1 MGITSRLASF
11 IVDSTFSD
19 IPDNVVLMSKQMLL
33 NSAAAGLAAAG
44 ETAVDTT
51 IQLVEEM
58 GGKPECTVMGRGIRS
73 SPLYAALANG
83 VMMDLPD
90 YEGAVRRRGSAS
102 SRVVSPAAMAIGECL
117 AMSGK
122 EVLLAFALGCE
133 VSTKVGA
140 AGDLD
145 ELIRPRMVDCGW
157 HLAALV
163 GVIGAA
169 AAAGKLLGLGQNEME
184 NALGIAVSQASGL
197 QINIGSAVTPY
208 ENGKAAMNGIMA
220 AILAQKG
227 LAGGPNAI
235 EGKYGFFDCY
245 RRDKNVDEDEFFR
258 ALANPY
264 DVIDPGMLLKF
275 YPCGSHT
282 ATTVEATL
290 QLKEQHNITPE
301 QVESVRATVVEP
313 HSGTLIRAPRTGLEG
328 KKSIKYCMAVSL
340 VHGRPQLHHFTDE
353 AVRDPQVR
361 AVMDRI
367 TWEATEQATREAPSP
382 STVTIN
388 LGTGREVRYRAKYE
402 KGHPGNPLT
411 QQELENKFAECSRNE
426 LSPDHIKEAIDRFH
440 HFEELSDVAP
450 SIALLGGTKK

>member
-11 IVDSTFSD
+11 VVDTTFSD
-19 IPDNVVLMSKQMLL
+19 IPGNVVLMSKQMML

-44 ETAVDTT
+44 EAAVDTT

-58 GGKPECTVMGRGIRS
+58 GGKPECTIMGRGIRS
-73 SPLYAALANG
+73 SSLYAALANG

-90 YEGAVRRRGSAS
+90 YEGAVRRRVSAS
-102 SRVVSPAAMAIGECL
+102 SRVVSPAAMALGERM
-117 AMSGK
+117 AVPGR

-145 ELIRPRMVDCGW
+145 ELIRPRMVDYGW
-157 HLAALV
+157 HLAAVV

-184 NALGIAVSQASGL
+184 SALGIAVSQASGL
-197 QINIGSAVTPY
+197 QMNAGSAVTPF

-227 LAGGPNAI
+227 LAGAPNAI
-235 EGKYGFFDCY
+235 ETKYGFFDCY

-282 ATTVEATL
+282 ATAVEATL
-290 QLKEQHNITPE
+290 HLKEQHNITPE
-301 QVESVRATVVEP
+301 QVQSVRAAVVEP
-313 HSGTLIRAPRTGLEG
+313 HGGTLIRAPETGLEG

-340 VHGRPQLHHFTDE
+340 VHGRPRLHHFTDE
-353 AVRDPQVR
+353 AVHDPKVR

-367 TWEATEQATREAPSP
+367 TWEATEQPTKEVPSP
-382 STVTIN
+382 SAVTIT
-388 LGTGREVRYRAKYE
+388 LDSGQEVSHRAKYE

-411 QQELENKFAECSRNE
+411 QQELDGKFAECSRNK
-426 LSPDHIKEAIDRFH
+426 LSLDHIKEAIDRFH
-440 HFEELSDVAP
+440 HLDELPDVAP
-450 SIALLGGTKK
+450 LIALLGGTKK